1 VKITK
6 REKDPKVR
14 VPWLE
19 LARAPSKYLDADAI
33 PEGFNVLDP
42 SKLTKDMVRDL
53 WCHWSARA
61 RAKLP
66 ILVFTKARK
75 QDYSDRYDMEKTEPG
90 PVTGKRPKAYV
101 QFSSDDEADDTEPVR
116 PPPSKRPRLSKEATI
131 PDKQSPAANNGGRTE
146 FLRLLVT
153 DPVLWT
159 LLRGVE
165 ALPGVVSSFFP
176 LYW

>member
-1 VKITK
+1 VRITK
-6 REKDPKVR
+6 PKKDQKVR

-19 LARAPSKYLDADAI
+19 LARAPRKYLAAGSI
-33 PEGFNVLDP
+33 SEGFKMLDP
-42 SKLTKDMVRDL
+42 SRLNKDTVRTL
-53 WCHWSARA
+53 WCHWSGRA

-75 QDYSDRYDMEKTEPG
+75 QDLCAGYTMEETEPY
-90 PVTGKRPKAYV
+90 PVLGKRPEAWV
-101 QFSSDDEADDTEPVR
+101 DLSSDDEADDNEPEG

-131 PDKQSPAANNGGRTE
+131 PDKQSPAANNGGRAD
-146 FLRLLVT
+146 FLSRLVT

-159 LLRGVE
+159 LLRSVE

-176 LYW
+176 LC